1 MCNDTATPQLEELV
15 TTVANQLMTVDAATS
30 AEVSQ
35 RVLAYLV
42 EQLGVDVSF
51 LRHNDRDRRATRL
64 VAEWPPRLNIPDP
77 DPLRLIYFAD
87 ADPVFALCEH
97 AKEPLVFRPEP
108 ATEDYQRLIEEAR
121 GVPVTSAAAVPL
133 VSGEITTGLLGFI
146 KFGDRKWHEAE
157 LNALMTIATLFA
169 QVQARVAAEARLRY
183 LADHDD
189 LTGLHNRRALLQHL
203 DQRLAPGQPGPVAAL
218 FLDLDRLKAI
228 NDYLGHAAGDQFIH
242 VFAQRIGDA
251 LVGESLI
258 ARLGGDEFVL
268 IPASPMSADA
278 AQPLA
283 ERLRD
288 QLKDHVAIG
297 GEVLTRTVSI
307 GVASG
312 TPGQHTPSDLLRR
325 ADQAALAAKHAG
337 GDSVAIFT
345 ADMSV
350 SGELRNDIELH
361 LRRGIESDALRL
373 VYLPEVD
380 LRTGDIVG
388 TEALVRWQHPT
399 RGLLAPGCF
408 IPVAESINLAG
419 ELDRWVL
426 RRACNEFSEWQ
437 SAGLGHD
444 ALLRINV
451 SAGQL
456 VTGGFVDFVAD
467 TIGQHGLDASSVCLE
482 ITENVV
488 VQDLHTARA
497 TLARLKEVGVHIAI
511 DDFGTGYSAIS
522 LLQTLPIDTLKIDKT
537 FVRQLGT
544 NTSDLVI
551 VRGIMTLAEGF
562 QLDVVAE
569 GVETRLPPEFYWI
582 SAVTVRKASCS
593 PGLSPGRPCGTC
605 CPHDDYRRPAYL
617 QLTRRY
623 LDGGAVTAMQTT
635 PGKRQRRQRG
645 SINPED
651 IISGAF
657 ELAQQVSIDN
667 LSMPLLGKHLRVGVT
682 SIYWYFR
689 KKDDLLNAMTD
700 RALSKYVFATPYI
713 EAGDWRETLRNHARS
728 MRKTFAD
735 NPVLCD
741 LILIRAALSP
751 KTARLGAQEMEKA
764 IANLVTAGLSLED
777 AFDIYSA
784 VSVHVRGSVVLDR
797 LSRKSQSAG
806 SGPSAIEHPVAIDP
820 ATTPLLAH
828 ATGRGHRIGA
838 PDETNFE
845 YGLECIL
852 DHAGRL
858 IEQSSKA
865 AGEVAVRR
873 PTATADAP
881 TPGARAKAVAR

>member
-1 MCNDTATPQLEELV
+1 M
-15 TTVANQLMTVDAATS
+15 
-30 AEVSQ
+30 
-35 RVLAYLV
+35 
-42 EQLGVDVSF
+42 
-51 LRHNDRDRRATRL
+51 
-64 VAEWPPRLNIPDP
+64 
-77 DPLRLIYFAD
+77 
-87 ADPVFALCEH
+87 
-97 AKEPLVFRPEP
+97 
-108 ATEDYQRLIEEAR
+108 
-121 GVPVTSAAAVPL
+121 
-133 VSGEITTGLLGFI
+133 
-146 KFGDRKWHEAE
+146 
-157 LNALMTIATLFA
+157 
-169 QVQARVAAEARLRY
+169 QARVAAEARLRY

-569 GVETRLPPEFYWI
+569 GVETEAAARILLDQRCYRAQGFLFSRPVPGEAMRHMLSARRLPP
-582 SAVTVRKASCS
+582 
-593 PGLSPGRPCGTC
+593 TC
-605 CPHDDYRRPAYL
+605 IPA
-617 QLTRRY
+617 
-623 LDGGAVTAMQTT
+623 
-635 PGKRQRRQRG
+635 
-645 SINPED
+645 
-651 IISGAF
+651 
-657 ELAQQVSIDN
+657 
-667 LSMPLLGKHLRVGVT
+667 
-682 SIYWYFR
+682 
-689 KKDDLLNAMTD
+689 TD
-700 RALSKYVFATPYI
+700 PALS
-713 EAGDWRETLRNHARS
+713 
-728 MRKTFAD
+728 
-735 NPVLCD
+735 
-741 LILIRAALSP
+741 
-751 KTARLGAQEMEKA
+751 
-764 IANLVTAGLSLED
+764 
-777 AFDIYSA
+777 
-784 VSVHVRGSVVLDR
+784 
-797 LSRKSQSAG
+797 
-806 SGPSAIEHPVAIDP
+806 
-820 ATTPLLAH
+820 
-828 ATGRGHRIGA
+828 
-838 PDETNFE
+838 
-845 YGLECIL
+845 
-852 DHAGRL
+852 
-858 IEQSSKA
+858 
-865 AGEVAVRR
+865 
-873 PTATADAP
+873 
-881 TPGARAKAVAR
+881 

>member
-268 IPASPMSADA
+268 MPASPMSADA

-569 GVETRLPPEFYWI
+569 GVETEAAARILLDQRCYRAQGFLFSRPVPGEAMRHMLSARRLPP
-582 SAVTVRKASCS
+582 
-593 PGLSPGRPCGTC
+593 TC
-605 CPHDDYRRPAYL
+605 IPA
-617 QLTRRY
+617 
-623 LDGGAVTAMQTT
+623 
-635 PGKRQRRQRG
+635 
-645 SINPED
+645 
-651 IISGAF
+651 
-657 ELAQQVSIDN
+657 
-667 LSMPLLGKHLRVGVT
+667 
-682 SIYWYFR
+682 
-689 KKDDLLNAMTD
+689 TD
-700 RALSKYVFATPYI
+700 PALS
-713 EAGDWRETLRNHARS
+713 
-728 MRKTFAD
+728 
-735 NPVLCD
+735 
-741 LILIRAALSP
+741 
-751 KTARLGAQEMEKA
+751 
-764 IANLVTAGLSLED
+764 
-777 AFDIYSA
+777 
-784 VSVHVRGSVVLDR
+784 
-797 LSRKSQSAG
+797 
-806 SGPSAIEHPVAIDP
+806 
-820 ATTPLLAH
+820 
-828 ATGRGHRIGA
+828 
-838 PDETNFE
+838 
-845 YGLECIL
+845 
-852 DHAGRL
+852 
-858 IEQSSKA
+858 
-865 AGEVAVRR
+865 
-873 PTATADAP
+873 
-881 TPGARAKAVAR
+881 

>member
-569 GVETRLPPEFYWI
+569 GVETEAAARILLDQRCYRAQGFLFSRPVPGEAMRHMLSARRLPP
-582 SAVTVRKASCS
+582 
-593 PGLSPGRPCGTC
+593 TC
-605 CPHDDYRRPAYL
+605 IPA
-617 QLTRRY
+617 
-623 LDGGAVTAMQTT
+623 
-635 PGKRQRRQRG
+635 
-645 SINPED
+645 
-651 IISGAF
+651 
-657 ELAQQVSIDN
+657 
-667 LSMPLLGKHLRVGVT
+667 
-682 SIYWYFR
+682 
-689 KKDDLLNAMTD
+689 TD
-700 RALSKYVFATPYI
+700 PALSR
-713 EAGDWRETLRNHARS
+713 WRCRNGN
-728 MRKTFAD
+728 AD
-735 NPVLCD
+735 NPRQASTTAAR
-741 LILIRAALSP
+741 IHQPRGHHQRRIRTRPAGIDRQL
-751 KTARLGAQEMEKA
+751 EHA
-764 IANLVTAGLSLED
+764 IARQTPWRRGHQHLLVLPQEGRSAQRDDRPRFEQVRVRYPVHRSRRLARNVAQSCPLDAED
-777 AFDIYSA
+777 
-784 VSVHVRGSVVLDR
+784 VRGQPRTVRSDTDSSGAVPENGAVGRPRDGEGHR
-797 LSRKSQSAG
+797 QSG
-806 SGPSAIEHPVAIDP
+806 DGGPVARRRFRH
-820 ATTPLLAH
+820 LLGGFGPRA
-828 ATGRGHRIGA
+828 RIG
-838 PDETNFE
+838 
-845 YGLECIL
+845 
-852 DHAGRL
+852 
-858 IEQSSKA
+858 
-865 AGEVAVRR
+865 
-873 PTATADAP
+873 
-881 TPGARAKAVAR
+881 GARSALPQEPVGGQRTIRH